1 MVKLRDIF
9 ITLHC
14 EFEKIISEHE
24 WDFILKENPNTP
36 LGYVNEELKTLGKK
50 ALLELIAVI
59 CIIGFVI
66 CMVFFLKLKF
76 SYKRMENKRW
86 IGYLLIGGIIVFGVG
101 GILALIA
108 SIVV

>member
-1 MVKLRDIF
+1 MVKLKDIF
-9 ITLHC
+9 TTSHC
-14 EFEKIISEHE
+14 KVEKIMGEHE
-24 WDFILKENPNTP
+24 WDFMLKEKPNNP

-50 ALLELIAVI
+50 ALMELIAVI
-59 CIIGFVI
+59 CIIGLVI
-66 CMVFFLKLKF
+66 CIVFFLKF
-76 SYKRMENKRW
+76 SCERREDKRW